1 MGVWKVIRKYWESI
15 HSRSR
20 LIVGNG
26 RKVKFWKD
34 LWCEDQA
41 LKDVFPNL
49 FRLAVSK
56 DRWVFD
62 AWEEGGE
69 VERWVV
75 RILCFQDTLTIGKW
89 KRWRACSGNSIL
101 WF

>member
-1 MGVWKVIRKYWESI
+1 MREIRGAYGVGVWKVIRKYWESI

-20 LIVGNG
+20 FIVGNG

-41 LKDVFPNL
+41 LKYVFPNL

-56 DRWVFD
+56 DRWVFML
-62 AWEEGGE
+62 GRR

-75 RILCFQDTLTIGKW
+75 GILCFQDTLTIRK
-89 KRWRACSGNSIL
+89 
-101 WF
+101 